1 MIHLIDKLGGIEAFG
16 IFSICLFVTVFTV
29 AMALAFCLKKPF
41 LKNMSA
47 LPLEDER
54 SRPDNPNSHPL

>member
-1 MIHLIDKLGGIEAFG
+1 MTHLIDKLGGVEAFG
-16 IFSICLFVTVFTV
+16 IFSICLFVAVFSGSII
-29 AMALAFCLKKPF
+29 LAFCLKKPF

-54 SRPDNPNSHPL
+54 ETENSNAQKI

>member
-1 MIHLIDKLGGIEAFG
+1 MNLINKLGGIEAFG
-16 IFSICLFVTVFTV
+16 IFSICLFVAVFTT
-29 AMALAFCLKKPF
+29 AMVLAFCLKKPF

-54 SRPDNPNSHPL
+54 SEAKNSNSDPL